1 MHIGG
6 TPVFWSAKRIFDIVV
21 ALLLL
26 PVLAA
31 VAAVALVLNP
41 FLNAGPL
48 LYVQQRVGRHESVFL
63 MYKFR
68 TMRPAAGLP
77 RFADAEAH
85 RITCLGRVLRR
96 YRLDELPQIVNVLK
110 GEMSLIGPRP
120 EQPAFAMGYLETLP
134 EYRHR
139 HMVRPGVSGL
149 SQVEHGYTSD
159 AKGTRTKLALDLRY
173 ISHSGFRMEAYV
185 FWRTLVTVATG
196 YGAL

>member
-1 MHIGG
+1 MHLGG
-6 TPVFWSAKRIFDIVV
+6 TPVFWSAKRTFDIVV
-21 ALLLL
+21 SVVLL
-26 PVLAA
+26 PVLILVA
-31 VAAVALVLNP
+31 VVAVLLNP

-48 LYVQQRVGRHESVFL
+48 LYVQQRVGRHDTVFV

-68 TMRPAAGLP
+68 TMRPAACLP

-85 RITCLGRVLRR
+85 RITCFGRVLRR

-120 EQPAFAMGYLETLP
+120 EQPSFARAYQQALP

-149 SQVEHGYTSD
+149 SQVEQGYTSD
-159 AKGTRTKLALDLRY
+159 TKGTRTKLALDLRY
-173 ISHSGFRMEAYV
+173 ISQSGFRMEAYV
-185 FWRTLVTVATG
+185 FWRTLITVATG
-196 YGAL
+196 YGAI